1 MRGMMNYNVIT
12 NVMYQ
17 IMIINDDN
25 NVIINDNDNYK
36 RYARSLIR
44 FKRS

>member
-17 IMIINDDN
+17 IMIINDVIT
-25 NVIINDNDNYK
+25 NVIIV
-36 RYARSLIR
+36 L
-44 FKRS
+44 

>member
-25 NVIINDNDNYK
+25 NVIINDKYN
-36 RYARSLIR
+36 
-44 FKRS
+44 

>member
-1 MRGMMNYNVIT
+1 MSMLCQCYV
-12 NVMYQ
+12 
-17 IMIINDDN
+17 NDIDN
-25 NVIINDNDNYK
+25 SVIINDNDNHK